1 VVADFSGEQV
11 QDWGGYSFSD
21 AGCAMDTQF
30 LNPNLHPVAA
40 FKFRTPDMP
49 AMTLPSY
56 MF

>member
-11 QDWGGYSFSD
+11 PDWGGYSFSD